1 MAWQKSSPELVERFG
16 RVLDRFPDVERR
28 KMFGYPA
35 GFVGGNM
42 VTSLFEESCVVRL
55 DAAGLDDAR
64 AAGATA
70 FDPMGGRPMK
80 NYATLPASVMQ
91 DDEAIAGWVERAV
104 EHGRSMPIKAKS

>member
-16 RVLDRFPDVERR
+16 RVLSRFPDVVQR

-42 VTSLFEESCVVRL
+42 VTSLFEESWIVRL
-55 DAAGLDDAR
+55 GPAGLDEAR
-64 AAGATA
+64 AAGGAT

-80 NYATLPASVMQ
+80 GYVALPPAIVE
-91 DDEAIAGWVERAV
+91 DDEALTGWVARAI
-104 EHGRSMPIKAKS
+104 EHGRTLPPKAK

>member
-16 RVLDRFPDVERR
+16 RVLERFPDVERR

-35 GFVGGNM
+35 GFVGRNM
-42 VTSLFEESCVVRL
+42 VTSLFEESCIVRL
-55 DAAGLDDAR
+55 GPDAIEEAR

-80 NYATLPASVMQ
+80 GYATLPASVMG
-91 DDEAIAGWVERAV
+91 DDDAIASWVERAV
-104 EHGRSMPIKAKS
+104 EHGRTMPPKAK